1 MVVKKKESSAKVSPN
16 RKVNSSN
23 VHKVINGLQNKKLVI
38 VPIDESYESDMEE
51 EHDVELGRVELV
63 NISMED
69 LVRNQQN
76 HLFEEI
82 ADMKMD
88 LAMRQDYTIRTN
100 LINILDIYPKAKPEI
115 PRSHKSRKTITVK
128 SSS

>member
-1 MVVKKKESSAKVSPN
+1 MVAKKKESSAKVPPN
-16 RKVNSSN
+16 RKVSSS
-23 VHKVINGLQNKKLVI
+23 KVINGLQNKNLVI
-38 VPIDESYESDMEE
+38 LPIVESSESDIEE
-51 EHDVELGRVELV
+51 EHVVELGRVELV

-88 LAMRQDYTIRTN
+88 LAMRQDYTVKTN
-100 LINILDIYPKAKPEI
+100 LINILDIYPKAKPESTQRHNFFVI
-115 PRSHKSRKTITVK
+115 DQ
-128 SSS
+128 